1 LTEIS
6 RNLNLSA
13 VDWSDS
19 IWKNFSPPLDSQIP
33 AGTRFAAAIFKGQN
47 RDLKAPALV
56 PILNQGNLF
65 FIARG
70 AAKKQAV
77 QALQSPLLKVVAT
90 FPPGKLNQVSAAG
103 VSG

>member
-77 QALQSPLLKVVAT
+77 QAL
-90 FPPGKLNQVSAAG
+90 
-103 VSG
+103 